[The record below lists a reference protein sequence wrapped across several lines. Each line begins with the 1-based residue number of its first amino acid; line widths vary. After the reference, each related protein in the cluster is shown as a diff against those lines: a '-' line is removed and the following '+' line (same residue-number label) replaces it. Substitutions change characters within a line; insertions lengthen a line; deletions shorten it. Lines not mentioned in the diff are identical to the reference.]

1 MFKDLRVTIIITIV
15 IIIISFF
22 WNLTTFAAQVKE
34 MKTPRS

>member
-1 MFKDLRVTIIITIV
+1 MFKDLRVTIITIV